1 MTKDEIDSYF
11 KLKEWRYI
19 KDDENI
25 WHAGFR
31 SRIKSYWRDFEV
43 FVVLLDD
50 WLYVRVSLLV
60 VDNQI
65 CWPYL
70 TEYLL
75 GLNYFLFLAK
85 IALQNRRV
93 VLTVELPARCS
104 MADMDEAMI
113 AVDTYMQSY
122 YLDIETMATSPSVA
136 ALVHEAIQ
144 GYLVDENND
153 VQQEG
158 VPEIILND

>member
-1 MTKDEIDSYF
+1 MTRDEIDSYF

-19 KDDENI
+19 KDAENI

-31 SRIKSYWRDFEV
+31 SRIKSYRRDFEV

-50 WLYVRVSLLV
+50 WLYVRVPLLIA
-60 VDNQI
+60 DNQT

-85 IALQNRRV
+85 IALQGNQV
-93 VLTVELPARCS
+93 VLIVELPVRCG
-104 MADMDEAMI
+104 MADLDEAMM
-113 AVDTYMQSY
+113 AVDTYVRSY
-122 YLDIETMATSPSVA
+122 YLDIETMATCPAVA
-136 ALVHEAIQ
+136 ALVHAAIQ
-144 GYLVDENND
+144 EHPAVQTGAASEEIPAIIFND
-153 VQQEG
+153 
-158 VPEIILND
+158 